1 MATLTQ
7 NGISFTLNAESIGK
21 TATGKY
27 TDIENFDDSTGLYNV
42 NQNKLNNLGVSMSFN
57 AVEIDWNDAELG
69 EVNGIPLGTIK
80 TTGDLIKVIQG

>member
-7 NGISFTLNAESIGK
+7 NGINFTLNAESVTPFG
-21 TATGKY
+21 GKY
-27 TDIENFDDSTGLYNV
+27 VNRSNFDTSTDLYNV
-42 NQNKLNNLGVSMSFN
+42 NQNKLDNLGVSMSFN

>member
-1 MATLTQ
+1 MAQTYNHTIDNINFAIEDNARKTFPKL
-7 NGISFTLNAESIGK
+7 SHSSSDAES
-21 TATGKY
+21 
-27 TDIENFDDSTGLYNV
+27 GLFE
-42 NQNKLNNLGVSMSFN
+42 KIIN

>member
-7 NGISFTLNAESIGK
+7 NGINFTLNAESIGK
-21 TATGKY
+21 IGEGKY
-27 TDIENFDDSTGLYNV
+27 TDSSNYDDSTGLYNV
-42 NQNKLNNLGVSMSFN
+42 DDIESFNRVSMSFN